1 MYLKK
6 QLHSRWSFALFL
18 WLVTGAFSVPSA
30 GFALE
35 PREILVLANRNAAQ
49 SVELAHYY
57 MQKRG
62 VPQERLL
69 QLWITD
75 SETCEREDYEKRVVG
90 PVRKYLKEKDPEQQ
104 IRCILIMYGLPL
116 KVAAPKIRGDESREL
131 KNLEGK
137 QDKLRAQLKE
147 IKEQEGEEAKAVKQ
161 ELEKIRQRI
170 AHLKK
175 SDQGAS
181 LDSEIA
187 LVLRGNYSLS
197 IWIPNPFFAGY
208 SGKEI
213 KEMREDVFIVS
224 RLDGPSSGI
233 VKRVIDQS
241 VEVDKEGIKGTACF
255 DARWPRPK
263 EDENVEM
270 GYKFYDKSIHKAAE
284 VVRKSGRMPV
294 VLNDREELFQPG
306 ECPDAALY
314 CGWYSLGKY
323 IDAFKWRPGSVG
335 YHIASAEC
343 DTLRRP
349 GSTVWCKRMLEEGM
363 AATVGPVN
371 EPYVQA
377 FPVPDLFFQFLL
389 DGYWTMAESYAL
401 SQPFWS
407 WQMVLIG
414 DPLYRPFKNK
424 N

>member
-1 MYLKK
+1 VSLRK
-6 QLHSRWSFALFL
+6 QLYNTWLLALIR
-18 WLVTGAFSVPSA
+18 WLVAGALSLPSA
-30 GFALE
+30 GDALE
-35 PREILVLANRNAAQ
+35 PREILVLANSNASD
-49 SVELAHYY
+49 SVKLAHYY
-57 MQKRG
+57 LQKRG

-69 QLWITD
+69 QLRITD
-75 SETCEREDYEKRVVG
+75 RETCEREDYEKRVVG
-90 PVRKYLKEKDPEQQ
+90 PVRKYLKEKDPERQ

-147 IKEQEGEEAKAVKQ
+147 
-161 ELEKIRQRI
+161 LEKIRQRI
-170 AHLKK
+170 AHVKK

-197 IWIPNPFFAGY
+197 SWIPNPFFAGY

-241 VEVDKEGIKGTACF
+241 VEVEKEGIKGTAYF

-294 VLNDREELFQPG
+294 VLNEREELFQPG

-349 GSTVWCKRMLEEGM
+349 GSTVWCKRMLEEGI

-389 DGYWTMAESYAL
+389 DGYWTLAECYAL

-414 DPLYRPFKNK
+414 DPLYRPFKERD
-424 N
+424 

>member
-1 MYLKK
+1 MRKH
-6 QLHSRWSFALFL
+6 LHNRWLLTLFP
-18 WLVTGAFSVPSA
+18 WLVIGVLSLPSS
-30 GFALE
+30 GYSLG

-49 SVELAHYY
+49 SVELATYY

-69 QLWITD
+69 QLRVTD

-90 PVRKYLKEKDPEQQ
+90 PVRKYLKEKDPERQ

-116 KVAAPKIRGDESREL
+116 KVAPPKIPGDESREV
-131 KNLEGK
+131 KNLERK

-161 ELEKIRQRI
+161 ELEKIKQRI

-175 SDQGAS
+175 SDQGAC

-187 LVLRGNYSLS
+187 LVLRENYSLS
-197 IWIPNPFFAGY
+197 SWIPNPFFAGY
-208 SGKEI
+208 SGKGI

-224 RLDGPSSGI
+224 RLDGPSLET
-233 VKRVIDQS
+233 VKRVIDQCVK
-241 VEVDKEGIKGTACF
+241 VEKEGIKGIAYF

-263 EDENVEM
+263 QDENVEM

-284 VVRKSGRMPV
+284 LVRKSGRMPV
-294 VLNDREELFQPG
+294 VLNDKEELFQPG

-323 IDAFKWRPGSVG
+323 IDAFKWQPGSVG

-343 DTLRRP
+343 DTLKRP
-349 GSTVWCKRMLEEGM
+349 GSTVWCKRMLEEGI

-377 FPVPDLFFQFLL
+377 FPIPELFFQFLL
-389 DGYWTMAESYAL
+389 DGYWTLAESFAL

-414 DPLYRPFKNK
+414 DPLYKPFRR
-424 N
+424 

>member
-1 MYLKK
+1 MRKH
-6 QLHSRWSFALFL
+6 LHNRWLLTLFP
-18 WLVTGAFSVPSA
+18 WLVIGVLSLPSS
-30 GFALE
+30 GYSLG

-49 SVELAHYY
+49 SVELATYY

-69 QLWITD
+69 QLRVTD

-90 PVRKYLKEKDPEQQ
+90 PVRKYLKEKDPERQ

-116 KVAAPKIRGDESREL
+116 KVAPPKIPDDESREV
-131 KNLEGK
+131 KNLERK

-161 ELEKIRQRI
+161 ELEKIKQRI

-175 SDQGAS
+175 SDQGAC

-187 LVLRGNYSLS
+187 LVLRENYSLS
-197 IWIPNPFFAGY
+197 SWIPNPFFAGY
-208 SGKEI
+208 SGKGI

-224 RLDGPSSGI
+224 RLDGPSLET
-233 VKRVIDQS
+233 VKRVIDQCVK
-241 VEVDKEGIKGTACF
+241 VEKEGIKGIAYF

-263 EDENVEM
+263 QDENVEM

-284 VVRKSGRMPV
+284 LVRKSGRMPV
-294 VLNDREELFQPG
+294 VLNDKEELFQPG

-323 IDAFKWRPGSVG
+323 IDAFKWQPGSVG

-343 DTLRRP
+343 DTLKRP
-349 GSTVWCKRMLEEGM
+349 GSTVWCKRMLEEGI

-377 FPVPDLFFQFLL
+377 FPIPELFFQFLL
-389 DGYWTMAESYAL
+389 DGYWTLAESFAL

-414 DPLYRPFKNK
+414 DPLYKPFRR
-424 N
+424 

>member
-1 MYLKK
+1 LRKH
-6 QLHSRWSFALFL
+6 LHNRWLLTLFP
-18 WLVTGAFSVPSA
+18 WLVIGVLSLPSS
-30 GFALE
+30 GYSLG

-49 SVELAHYY
+49 SVELATYY

-69 QLWITD
+69 QLRVTD

-90 PVRKYLKEKDPEQQ
+90 PVRKYLKEKDPERQ

-116 KVAAPKIRGDESREL
+116 KVAPPKIPGDESREV
-131 KNLEGK
+131 KNLERK

-161 ELEKIRQRI
+161 ELEKIKQRI

-175 SDQGAS
+175 SDQGAC

-187 LVLRGNYSLS
+187 LVLRENYSLS
-197 IWIPNPFFAGY
+197 SWIPNPFFAGY
-208 SGKEI
+208 SGKGI

-224 RLDGPSSGI
+224 RLDGPSLET
-233 VKRVIDQS
+233 VKRVIDQCVK
-241 VEVDKEGIKGTACF
+241 VEKEGIKGIAYF

-263 EDENVEM
+263 QDENVEM

-284 VVRKSGRMPV
+284 LVRKSGRMPV
-294 VLNDREELFQPG
+294 VLNDKEELFQPG

-323 IDAFKWRPGSVG
+323 IDAFKWQPGSVG
-335 YHIASAEC
+335 YHIASTEC
-343 DTLRRP
+343 DTLKRP
-349 GSTVWCKRMLEEGM
+349 GSTVWCKRMLEEGI

-377 FPVPDLFFQFLL
+377 FPIPELFFQFLL
-389 DGYWTMAESYAL
+389 DGYWTLAESFAL

-414 DPLYRPFKNK
+414 DPLYKPFRR
-424 N
+424 

>member
-1 MYLKK
+1 VLC
-6 QLHSRWSFALFL
+6 
-18 WLVTGAFSVPSA
+18 GPSA

-35 PREILVLANRNAAQ
+35 PREILVLTNRNASQ
-49 SVELAHYY
+49 SVELATYY
-57 MQKRG
+57 MQKRE
-62 VPQERLL
+62 VPKERLL
-69 QLWITD
+69 KLQVTD
-75 SETCEREDYEKRVVG
+75 NETCEREDYEKKVAG
-90 PVRKYLKEKDPEQQ
+90 PVRKYLKEKDPERQ
-104 IRCILIMYGLPL
+104 IRCILIMYGIPL
-116 KVAAPKIRGDESREL
+116 KLAPSKILGHESREV
-131 KNLEGK
+131 KDLERK
-137 QDKLRAQLKE
+137 QEVLRAQLKE
-147 IKEQEGEEAKAVKQ
+147 MKEQATERAESIKQ
-161 ELEKIRQRI
+161 ELESIGQRI
-170 AHLKK
+170 RYLKK

-197 IWIPNPFFAGY
+197 SWIPNPFFAGY

-224 RLDGPSSGI
+224 RLDGPSYET
-233 VKRVIDQS
+233 VKRLIDQS
-241 VEVDKEGIKGTACF
+241 LKVEKEGIKGIAYF

-294 VLNDREELFQPG
+294 VLNDREELFQRG

-323 IDAFKWRPGSVG
+323 VDAFKWRPGSVG

-343 DTLRRP
+343 DTLKRP
-349 GSTVWCKRMLEEGM
+349 GSTVWCKRMLEEGI

-389 DGYWTMAESYAL
+389 DGYWTLAESYAL

-414 DPLYRPFKNK
+414 DPLYRPFRR
-424 N
+424 

>member
-1 MYLKK
+1 MRKH
-6 QLHSRWSFALFL
+6 LHNRWILTLVL
-18 WLVTGAFSVPSA
+18 WLVVGSFSAPGS

-49 SVELAHYY
+49 SVELAQYY
-57 MQKRG
+57 MQKRE
-62 VPQERLL
+62 VPRERLL
-69 QLWITD
+69 QLRVTD

-90 PVRKYLKEKDPEQQ
+90 PVRKYLKEKDPERQ
-104 IRCILIMYGLPL
+104 IRCILIMYGFPL
-116 KVAAPKIRGDESREL
+116 KVAPPKISGSESKDV
-131 KNLEGK
+131 KNLEEK
-137 QDKLRAQLKE
+137 QDALRAQLKE
-147 IKEQEGEEAKAVKQ
+147 MKEQEGEEAKAVRQ

-170 AHLKK
+170 AHLEK

-187 LVLRGNYSLS
+187 LVLREDYTLS
-197 IWIPNPFFAGY
+197 SWIPNPFFAGY

-224 RLDGPSSGI
+224 RLAGPSLEI

-241 VEVDKEGIKGTACF
+241 AKVEKEGIKGIAYF

-284 VVRKSGRMPV
+284 LVRKSGRMAV

-323 IDAFKWRPGSVG
+323 VDAFKWRPGSVG
-335 YHIASAEC
+335 YHIASEEC
-343 DTLRRP
+343 DTLKRP
-349 GSTVWCKRMLEEGM
+349 GSTVWCKRMIEEGIG
-363 AATVGPVN
+363 ATVGPVN

-377 FPVPDLFFQFLL
+377 FPIPEMFFQYLL
-389 DGYWTMAESYAL
+389 DGYWTLAESFAL
-401 SQPFWS
+401 AQPFWS

-414 DPLYRPFKNK
+414 DPLYRPFKRRG
-424 N
+424 